1 MHAHC
6 RLRQTKLRCGAV
18 TKSTLWPAQIGRLHF
33 WYKICTTIKYVA
45 RRTTTTPSGTQ
56 LISYVLLGKLV
67 LLFACNYLHIS
78 FVAVKKIPRSSCNST
93 SGIPV
98 TQIMLI
104 PQCLVY
110 TFVVP
115 AVLTVCLSRR
125 TWNILRRKNT
135 ASSAP
140 FPHHP
145 LSLHPFWCHL
155 WKKNKET
162 FTGLAKH

>member
-78 FVAVKKIPRSSCNST
+78 FVAVKKYLVQAAIPRRGS
-93 SGIPV
+93 
-98 TQIMLI
+98 
-104 PQCLVY
+104 
-110 TFVVP
+110 
-115 AVLTVCLSRR
+115 LSRKSCWYPSVWF
-125 TWNILRRKNT
+125 THLSYPMSWLYVSPEELEKILRRKNT

-140 FPHHP
+140 PHHR
-145 LSLHPFWCHL
+145 SHPTPFDVIYG
-155 WKKNKET
+155 KKQRNIYRPC
-162 FTGLAKH
+162 

>member
-67 LLFACNYLHIS
+67 LLFACNYMHIL
-78 FVAVKKIPRSSCNST
+78 FVAVKKYLVQAAIPRRGS
-93 SGIPV
+93 
-98 TQIMLI
+98 
-104 PQCLVY
+104 
-110 TFVVP
+110 
-115 AVLTVCLSRR
+115 LSRKSCWYPSVGFTHLSYPLCWLYISPEELEKFCDGR
-125 TWNILRRKNT
+125 TRL
-135 ASSAP
+135 P
-140 FPHHP
+140 VLPHHP
-145 LSLHPFWCHL
+145 LSPHPFWCHL
-155 WKKNKET
+155 WRKQRNIYRPC
-162 FTGLAKH
+162 

>member
-18 TKSTLWPAQIGRLHF
+18 TKSTLWPAQIGRPHF

-56 LISYVLLGKLV
+56 LISYVILGKLV
-67 LLFACNYLHIS
+67 LLFTAITCIFHLS
-78 FVAVKKIPRSSCNST
+78 PSKIPRSSCNST
-93 SGIPV
+93 PGIPV

-115 AVLTVCLSRR
+115 AVLTVYMSLP
-125 TWNILRRKNT
+125 KNLKN
-135 ASSAP
+135 SATEEHGFQCSP
-140 FPHHP
+140 ITRSHP
-145 LSLHPFWCHL
+145 TPFWCHL
-155 WKKNKET
+155 WRRQRNIYRPC
-162 FTGLAKH
+162 